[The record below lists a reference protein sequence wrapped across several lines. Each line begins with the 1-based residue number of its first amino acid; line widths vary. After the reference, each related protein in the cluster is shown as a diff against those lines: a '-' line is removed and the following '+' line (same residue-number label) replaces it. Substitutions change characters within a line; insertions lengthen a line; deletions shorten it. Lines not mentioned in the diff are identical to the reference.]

1 MGPPAENMKI
11 SYLRPVK
18 FQPGRLEVLASTAYT
33 THVIGILRKH
43 RHYFSDAVCL
53 RVLRRSLGDH
63 LTAAV
68 ARTVR
73 EELFRYGCHVLQ
85 KEGAW
90 SAVRDF
96 QVTEK
101 RSIFVYCRPRRFLNR
116 SRQSYESVERECGCE
131 QTLQVRQWFFAIPY
145 RFRTLSLS
153 SI

>member
-1 MGPPAENMKI
+1 MKI

-33 THVIGILRKH
+33 SHVIGILRKY

-96 QVTEK
+96 QVRAEKACSSRSWQSCLVRAEK
-101 RSIFVYCRPRRFLNR
+101 RLLV
-116 SRQSYESVERECGCE
+116 
-131 QTLQVRQWFFAIPY
+131 AIVPE
-145 RFRTLSLS
+145 F
-153 SI
+153 

>member
-96 QVTEK
+96 QVIGK
-101 RSIFVYCRPRRFLNR
+101 LDHGVSRIGADNRKFL
-116 SRQSYESVERECGCE
+116 
-131 QTLQVRQWFFAIPY
+131 LQ
-145 RFRTLSLS
+145 
-153 SI
+153 